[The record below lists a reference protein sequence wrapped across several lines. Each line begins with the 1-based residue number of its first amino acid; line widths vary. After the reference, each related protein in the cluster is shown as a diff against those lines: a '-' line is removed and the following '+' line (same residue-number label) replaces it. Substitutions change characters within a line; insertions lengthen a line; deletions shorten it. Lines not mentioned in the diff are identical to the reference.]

1 MQLIRLVRDDFDFF
15 CPVTGKAVFTEG
27 EVTASSF
34 CGAWS
39 DMVPEEPADLHPELQ
54 QAWDRYWNKLQDH
67 GGDLDITSFLESID
81 QPNWVAFEI
90 TVSGMA
96 CGPITQTSWT
106 VLDLG

>member
-1 MQLIRLVRDDFDFF
+1 
-15 CPVTGKAVFTEG
+15 
-27 EVTASSF
+27 
-34 CGAWS
+34 
-39 DMVPEEPADLHPELQ
+39 MVPEEPADLHPELQ
-54 QAWDRYWNKLQDH
+54 QAWDLYWNKQQDND
-67 GGDLDITSFLESID
+67 GGLDITSFLESID